1 MMTSLKIENRK
12 KESKK
17 IKKKMS
23 IHQTG
28 KMNQVTTSSKI
39 NTKLTNKT
47 PP

>member
-39 NTKLTNKT
+39 NKYQTDQ
-47 PP
+47 